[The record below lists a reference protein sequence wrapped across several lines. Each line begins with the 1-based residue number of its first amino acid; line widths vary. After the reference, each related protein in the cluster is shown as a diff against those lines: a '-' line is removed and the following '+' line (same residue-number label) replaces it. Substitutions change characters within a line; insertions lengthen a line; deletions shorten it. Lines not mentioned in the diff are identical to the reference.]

1 MPSRHLN
8 RLLAALFATL
18 CLIATPA
25 WACTITPTPPL
36 TEFGTHN
43 SSVVSSTG
51 VSTSSTATGIQCVT
65 VLEVVSNSYLALQF
79 ENPTLSLKNTDSNDT
94 IPLIIS
100 WTPGGAALTGTGRH
114 SEHTSTILGLLKASG
129 GYISLFYRTDAN
141 TPIRAGNYTAEL
153 RMRWYY
159 SMCLV
164 GVGIACVPKNSPG
177 FTRDGCI
184 TILFTTVCLG
194 DVTDWGTGELVTVKL
209 HLKVERDCTISAP
222 SVNFGS
228 HPLPDRFAT
237 ITQSA
242 SVRCSI
248 GSAYNVALDVGK
260 KPAGTT
266 RRMTDGANF
275 LEYDIF
281 KGTSGTNRWGSIDNE
296 RYSSADATTGGG
308 DTGGVTTQTYEY
320 SARIRPNQP
329 AVPAGVYKDTLR
341 LSVIF

>member
-18 CLIATPA
+18 CLISSPA
-25 WACTITPTPPL
+25 WACSITAAPPL

-129 GYISLFYRTDAN
+129 GYISLFYRTDTT
-141 TPIRAGNYTAEL
+141 TPIRAGEYTAEL

-164 GVGIACVPKNSPG
+164 GVGTLCVPENSTG
-177 FTRDGCI
+177 LKRGGCVLGI
-184 TILFTTVCLG
+184 CLG
-194 DVTDWGTGELVTVKL
+194 AINDWGTGELVTVHL
-209 HLKVERDCTISAP
+209 RLKVERDCTILAP

-248 GSAYNVALDVGK
+248 GDAYNVALDDGK

-266 RRMTDGANF
+266 RRMTDGTNF

-296 RYSSADATTGGG
+296 RYSSANATTGGG

>member
-8 RLLAALFATL
+8 RLLAALFASL
-18 CLIATPA
+18 CLIASPA
-25 WACTITPTPPL
+25 WACSITAAPPV

-141 TPIRAGNYTAEL
+141 TPIRAGDYRAEL

-164 GVGIACVPKNSPG
+164 GVGNACVPKNSTG
-177 FTRDGCI
+177 LTRGGCLPI
-184 TILFTTVCLG
+184 VNICLG
-194 DVTDWGTGELVTVKL
+194 EVTEWGTGELVTVNL
-209 HLKVERDCTISAP
+209 HMTVERDCTISAP
-222 SVNFGS
+222 PVNFGS

-248 GSAYNVALDVGK
+248 GSAYTVALDDGK
-260 KPAGTT
+260 KPDGTT
-266 RRMTDGANF
+266 RRMTDGTNF

-281 KGTSGTNRWGSIDNE
+281 KGASGTNRWGSIENE
-296 RYSSADATTGGG
+296 LYSSADATTGGG

-341 LSVIF
+341 LSVSF